1 MRLPIKQAETLSKL
15 RRKFAEIQHQKGEDP
30 TVEELAQAL
39 DMAPEEVDD
48 LLRVYRPSLSLDRP
62 MAEDS
67 DTTPL
72 DLLQSRTLPSTE
84 DAYAQASMYR
94 EVADLL
100 EQLEPREAQILRA
113 LYGFEDEPKSLAEI
127 GRELGLSRERVRQL
141 EARAR
146 RRFYALAKEKALEH
160 SLN

>member
-1 MRLPIKQAETLSKL
+1 MGRVDPHPLDNIIEFHGLSPNPLDLDLAWHEHALARGGGVVRLPIKQAEALSKL
-15 RRKFAEIQHQKGEDP
+15 RQKFAEIRHHKGEDP

-100 EQLEPREAQILRA
+100 E
-113 LYGFEDEPKSLAEI
+113 
-127 GRELGLSRERVRQL
+127 
-141 EARAR
+141 
-146 RRFYALAKEKALEH
+146 H